1 MNPAVWVER
10 HGRQRPDEPALAD
23 GERLHA
29 GWGAFAARTASVAA
43 ALRDDFGLTPG
54 SRVAIVMRNR
64 PEYLEALFAIW
75 HAGLV
80 AVPVNARLHRD
91 EIAYI
96 LDHSE
101 SAVVVTDADHAG
113 EVESLVGTV
122 ASLQAAVV
130 APGERWDRLA
140 GSSPVP
146 LVDRQPEDP
155 AWLFYTSGTTGRPK
169 GATLT
174 HRNLLMA
181 SLSYFA
187 DIDPVMPHDC
197 ILHAAP
203 LSHGSGLYGLPHVA
217 RGAVSVVPQ
226 SGGVDGDEIAYILD
240 HSESAVVVTDADHAG
255 DVEPLVGTVPS
266 LQTAVVAPGERWD
279 RLTASAPAPLVD
291 RQPGDP
297 AWLFYTSGTTGQPK
311 GATLTHRNLLMASL
325 SYFADIDPV
334 MPQDGI
340 LHAAPLSHGSG
351 LYGLPHVARGA
362 VSVVPQSG
370 GVDGDE
376 IAALL
381 RRWPGMSFF
390 AAPTMVKR
398 LAGDPAVATADLS
411 NLKTI
416 IYGGAPMYLADLEEA
431 LAVFGPRLAQIYGQG
446 ESPMTI
452 TGLSKADH
460 ADRDHP
466 RWRDRVQSVGV
477 PRTDV
482 EVRVVDEDDRE
493 LPAGEVG
500 EVVVRGDVVMA
511 GYWKN
516 PDATA
521 ETLRGGWLHTGDVG
535 SFDADGYLTLRDR
548 SKDLIISGGMNI
560 YPREVEEALLR
571 HPGIRAAA
579 VVGRPDAEWGEAVV
593 AFVVA
598 ADGATPPPAAEL
610 DRTCLDHIARY
621 KRP

>member
-1 MNPAVWVER
+1 MNLAVWVER
-10 HGRQRPDEPALAD
+10 HGMQRPGQPALAD
-23 GERLHA
+23 GERVHA
-29 GWGAFAARTASVAA
+29 DWATFAARAA
-43 ALRDDFGLTPG
+43 AAATGLRDDFGLSPG
-54 SRVAIVMRNR
+54 DRVAIVMRNR

-101 SAVVVTDADHAG
+101 TAVALTDDDHADD
-113 EVESLVGTV
+113 VESLVGTV
-122 ASLQAAVV
+122 ASLQAAVL
-130 APGERWDRLA
+130 APGDRWDRLTA
-140 GSSPVP
+140 SSPAAI
-146 LVDRQPEDP
+146 VDRTPDDP

-174 HRNLLMA
+174 NRNLLMA

-187 DIDPVMPHDC
+187 DID
-197 ILHAAP
+197 
-203 LSHGSGLYGLPHVA
+203 
-217 RGAVSVVPQ
+217 Q
-226 SGGVDGDEIAYILD
+226 
-240 HSESAVVVTDADHAG
+240 
-255 DVEPLVGTVPS
+255 
-266 LQTAVVAPGERWD
+266 
-279 RLTASAPAPLVD
+279 
-291 RQPGDP
+291 
-297 AWLFYTSGTTGQPK
+297 
-311 GATLTHRNLLMASL
+311 
-325 SYFADIDPV
+325 V
-334 MPQDGI
+334 MPQDCI

-381 RRWPGMSFF
+381 QRWPGMSLF

-398 LAGDPAVATADLS
+398 LAGDGAIAAADLS
-411 NLKTI
+411 NLKTM
-416 IYGGAPMYLADLEEA
+416 IYGGAPMYLADLEQA

-446 ESPMTI
+446 ETPMTI
-452 TGLSKADH
+452 TGLSKNDH
-460 ADRDHP
+460 ADRDDP
-466 RWRDRVQSVGV
+466 RWLDRMQSVGV
-477 PRTDV
+477 ARTDV
-482 EVRVVDEDDRE
+482 EVRVVDEADRE

-500 EVVVRGDVVMA
+500 EIVVRGDVVMA
-511 GYWKN
+511 GYWKQ

-535 SFDADGYLTLRDR
+535 SFDAEGYLTFRDR

-560 YPREVEEALLR
+560 YPREVEETLLR
-571 HPGIRAAA
+571 HPGVRAVA

-598 ADGATPPPAAEL
+598 DDGTPLPSTDDL
-610 DRTCLDHIARY
+610 DRTCLDHLARY
-621 KRP
+621 KRPKDYRFVDSLPTNNYGKVVKRELRERLQTET